1 MVAFKDYFPGLLP
14 NSIIDRDSYKDV
26 DGKGFVERF
35 LGAFGTELD
44 DNQSLKLEQ
53 ISKLYEP
60 MAILE
65 LQGLSTFDPTFDF
78 TFGGPDINIPQY
90 LDNFAIALGDV
101 PRFLTDDR
109 TFARFL
115 TYLISIW
122 KVKGTKKSYKALLT
136 VLGHLDVLITETI
149 PVEITYDADPP
160 ILYDAD
166 PTALY
171 DVNCA
176 TCSDYQIVLETNAP
190 LTGEEY
196 RKLWELIY
204 LIEPIGAH
212 LSKVIWGG
220 ITSFDP
226 TFDPTFGGGIEV
238 IHTLIEITVD
248 DNGDLVY
255 SNPDDLGL
263 VLEYLSGELVITSS
277 MEDRYFISNGL
288 LYFIIY

>member
-1 MVAFKDYFPGLLP
+1 MVTFKDYLPGLLP

-26 DGKGFVERF
+26 DSKGFVERF
-35 LGAFGTELD
+35 LGAFGAELD
-44 DNQSLKLEQ
+44 SNQSARLEG

-60 MAILE
+60 LAILE
-65 LQGLSTFDPTFDF
+65 LQGLSTFDPSFDF

-109 TFARFL
+109 NFARFL

-136 VLGHLDVLITETI
+136 VLGHINIAITETV
-149 PVEITYDADPP
+149 PTEITYDADPLV
-160 ILYDAD
+160 IYDDD
-166 PTALY
+166 PLILY

-176 TCSDYQIVLETNAP
+176 TCSDYQIVITTAIL
-190 LTGEEY
+190 LTGDEY
-196 RKLWELIY
+196 RKMWELVY

-212 LSKVIWGG
+212 LSEIIWEG
-220 ITSFDP
+220 TS
-226 TFDPTFGGGIEV
+226 V
-238 IHTLIEITVD
+238 IHTLIEITFD

-263 VLEYLSGELVITSS
+263 VLEYLNGDLVITSS